1 MYEKLVNALRCYAKD
16 EECYR
21 CEYFSEAGCDIDKML
36 FDADDAIEKLE
47 KKNEQLT
54 KKLVRPRPPKRKACS
69 CGKKKWKQW
78 YHTDTGMWSLQCANC
93 GKQSRQVKYQ
103 SQLNAAWNEIAD
115 SEIDPPKEK
124 T

>member
-1 MYEKLVNALRCYAKD
+1 MYEELVKRLR
-16 EECYR
+16 
-21 CEYFSEAGCDIDKML
+21 DISNSDSNIKSNYIGLTMIQ
-36 FDADDAIEKLE
+36 AADAIEKLE

-103 SQLNAAWNEIAD
+103 SQLNAAWNEIVD
-115 SEIDPPKEK
+115 SEIDPPKEES
-124 T
+124 